1 MPVDT
6 AGWPLYSP
14 SAVIT
19 TRVSSMPCLDAS
31 LNRSLDTQ
39 PATASCSN
47 SPPLNP
53 RPPPP
58 PPAGGGHQRMRARRA
73 QSRDG
78 AVDIPD
84 VNFETHGLPPVP
96 PSCRTSSPAS
106 RIAGAR
112 TRTQPVTDPGGQPS
126 STRIAVPD
134 AHETPS
140 IAPSGNAGHSSG
152 QRQGHLRPRGCPVM
166 ATVAGP
172 MAGTARPAD
181 EDCRHGH
188 PTAAA
193 RALARASS
201 RGCGACRAVEC
212 ALRRDGRPAGT
223 PLGYRFWK
231 PSTAATAWT
240 GRSWACRAARSTW
253 RSSVWRRR
261 RTRRLGLISLS
272 STCRTLPPKSASWPG
287 WPPAGAHP
295 VAQIDYWQANGGV
308 TYQDPDGREVVF
320 ASWIYGPPGS

>member
-140 IAPSGNAGHSSG
+140 IAPSGNAGHSLVSG
-152 QRQGHLRPRGCPVM
+152 RAISGLEAFPLSALSPPLPTLPRLSLPLSPPPPPTPPLLRLLFTPPCPVM

-188 PTAAA
+188 PRAAA

-201 RGCGACRAVEC
+201 RGCGAGRAVEC
-212 ALRRDGRPAGT
+212 ALRRDGGPTGHHWATGLETFHGSYGLDGT
-223 PLGYRFWK
+223 I
-231 PSTAATAWT
+231 
-240 GRSWACRAARSTW
+240 
-253 RSSVWRRR
+253 
-261 RTRRLGLISLS
+261 LGL
-272 STCRTLPPKSASWPG
+272 PG
-287 WPPAGAHP
+287 GPVHLEIVRLAQAPHPATWA
-295 VAQIDYWQANGGV
+295 
-308 TYQDPDGREVVF
+308 
-320 ASWIYGPPGS
+320 